1 MRSGL
6 FLLVLSV
13 GVATYLMRLL
23 PLALASQRLTSPE
36 GLPPRLRGFF
46 GAVAPS
52 FVAVFLVYSIIPAS
66 GATDWLDVALK
77 LAALVPV
84 ALVYLRTRNLG
95 SAVLVGLAAYA
106 ALFFLAR

>member
-6 FLLVLSV
+6 LLLVCAV
-13 GVATYLMRLL
+13 GVSTYLMRLV
-23 PLALASQRLTSPE
+23 PLALTSRSLSSAE
-36 GLPPRLRGFF
+36 GLHPRLRGFF

-66 GATDWLDVALK
+66 GGVDLLEVALK
-77 LAALVPV
+77 LAALLPV
-84 ALVYLRTRNLG
+84 ALVYLKTRHFG
-95 SAVLVGLAAYA
+95 SAVLAGLAAYA